1 MSSYLLTQK
10 HDNFQPFQDGELVI
24 TKIIIIAYSRL
35 SVNKRE
41 RNSTRRNRSASEKAG
56 EVWDGSKSL
65 TGVHM
70 ILRPDPDLSGFFF
83 FHSSASSMLLPYA
96 AAFIKIFRD
105 SSVAFV

>member
-1 MSSYLLTQK
+1 M
-10 HDNFQPFQDGELVI
+10 
-24 TKIIIIAYSRL
+24 
-35 SVNKRE
+35 
-41 RNSTRRNRSASEKAG
+41 SEKAG

-83 FHSSASSMLLPYA
+83 FCHSSASSMLLPYA

-105 SSVAFV
+105 SSVAFI